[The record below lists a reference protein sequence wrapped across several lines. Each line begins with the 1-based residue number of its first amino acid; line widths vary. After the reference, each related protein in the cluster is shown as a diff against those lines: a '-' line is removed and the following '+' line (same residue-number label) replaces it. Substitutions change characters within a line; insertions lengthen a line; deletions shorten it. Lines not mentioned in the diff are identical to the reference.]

1 MNKQAEIRFI
11 ISTKTDTKS
20 VNRVCERDIQNPL
33 LILSNIT
40 NKWI

>member
-20 VNRVCERDIQNPL
+20 ALDSIEH
-33 LILSNIT
+33 
-40 NKWI
+40 NKQVDMRKEDEGK